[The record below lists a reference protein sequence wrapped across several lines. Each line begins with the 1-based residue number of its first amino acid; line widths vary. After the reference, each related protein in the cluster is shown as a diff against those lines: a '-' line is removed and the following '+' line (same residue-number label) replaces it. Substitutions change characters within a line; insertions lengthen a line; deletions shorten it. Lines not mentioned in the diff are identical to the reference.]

1 MTEYERGHAM
11 NLSLAMAKRI
21 ESRPTYRSAI
31 SPDQELDILTDWL
44 SGDSQD
50 KVAQKHKRGLDAVRK
65 IIRKYQTAARLVLE
79 VDRTGDNVR
88 DDDNDAYDLQ
98 GGSVDAVDHSSSS

>member
-1 MTEYERGHAM
+1 M

-21 ESRPTYRSAI
+21 QSRPVYRSAI

-44 SGDSQD
+44 DGMSQD
-50 KVAQKHKRGLDAVRK
+50 KVSQKHKRGLDAVRK
-65 IIRKYQTAARLVLE
+65 IIRKYQTAAALALQ

-88 DDDNDAYDLQ
+88 DEGNDAYDLQ
-98 GGSVDAVDHSSSS
+98 GGSVDAVDHSRTA